1 MPLDFGGATAYGT
14 AIQPWVAGQ
23 QGAAFGLE
31 QGQKQ
36 ASINALQGVNLDD
49 PASVDAGIK
58 NSIRAANLE
67 QASALLGLNAKRA
80 VFSGLPSFLASFGQ
94 SGAPSQAAPNA
105 LAPQGAPAPTSAPVA
120 ATGIPDGAG
129 APAPTSATP
138 DQVAQHRQIMTEARG
153 AVTQLQNTPPE
164 QRAQVADGIKQQFL
178 NHGVP
183 EPAVDSALSDLSDEG
198 LAKTGQYYDG
208 VLAAS
213 APQTEGQQAPAMP
226 DHPTQFGWATNLLQ
240 DPQKL
245 ALLNYYKAAGIDL
258 TGVID
263 AAEKVAGPQI
273 QAQADIAKA
282 GPIAEAGKAAELKYA
297 PALAGVDIAKE
308 GGIKG
313 VDLSYAG
320 PIAAATA
327 AGTVAGQ
334 APGKIQEINLP
345 GGGTLQGTF
354 TPGADGTY
362 VFHPVQ
368 SEGGAGGGS
377 GNAGGGAP
385 GQSQTPGQKTQ
396 QEHQAAQAAEFLKPD
411 EKATTTANS
420 SIAAAQRL
428 LSLADQISLNP
439 ATEFAGKVAN
449 VGRAV
454 GWPGA
459 DKYATDVA
467 AMESALKQGNLEA
480 LHQAFPARITNS
492 DLQFGSHAYG
502 GLSTPNDQVRFIA
515 GMQLAAAQRQLDYEN
530 FKANYNGPKDNP
542 QQIQQAWLRG
552 EGGQSLFTMPT
563 WSNVKLGGRQAFN
576 PATDIKSV
584 TENGRTERVARF
596 GGNGSAPIYITLH

>member
-1 MPLDFGGATAYGT
+1 MPVDWSAAPNAL
-14 AIQPWVAGQ
+14 QPYQVGQ
-23 QGAAFGLE
+23 QSAAFGLE

-49 PASVDAGIK
+49 PASVDAGIRA
-58 NSIRAANLE
+58 SIRAANLE

-80 VFSGLPSFLASFGQ
+80 VFSGLPSFLASFGS
-94 SGAPSQAAPNA
+94 SGSEGQPAAAAPNA
-105 LAPQGAPAPTSAPVA
+105 LASAPAP
-120 ATGIPDGAG
+120 DAG
-129 APAPTSATP
+129 ASPVGPE
-138 DQVAQHRQIMTEARG
+138 QIAQHRQIMTEARG
-153 AVTQLQNTPPE
+153 AVTQLQNTPAA
-164 QRAQVADGIKQQFL
+164 QRAQVAEGIKQQFL

-213 APQTEGQQAPAMP
+213 APPQAADQGAPGGVAQPEVPGAPAMP
-226 DHPTQFGWATNLLQ
+226 PHPNGFSWASNLLQ

-297 PALAGVDIAKE
+297 PALAGVDVAKQGALKSQE
-308 GGIKG
+308 AQ
-313 VDLSYAG
+313 YAG
-320 PIAAATA
+320 AIAAATA
-327 AGTVAGQ
+327 AGTAAGQ

-345 GGGTLQGTF
+345 GGGSLQGTF

-362 VFHPVQ
+362 VFHPVKA
-368 SEGGAGGGS
+368 EGGAGGNAGS
-377 GNAGGGAP
+377 GGGGGSP
-385 GQSQTPGQKTQ
+385 GQSQTPGQKAQ
-396 QEHQAAQAAEFLKPD
+396 QEHLAAQAAEFLKPD

-428 LSLADQISLNP
+428 LSLSDQISLNP

-563 WSNVKLGGRQAFN
+563 WTSVKLGGRPAFN
-576 PATDIKSV
+576 PATDIKTV
-584 TENGRTERVARF
+584 TENGHTERVARF